1 MINNNGNYFN
11 SGDRLIESETREIQ
25 KKTDTKPR
33 SVYCSNVY
41 TALSRAKCVLL

>member
-25 KKTDTKPR
+25 KKKR
-33 SVYCSNVY
+33 IQNHVVFIVVMYIQ
-41 TALSRAKCVLL
+41 R

>member
-25 KKTDTKPR
+25 KKNGYKTT
-33 SVYCSNVY
+33 
-41 TALSRAKCVLL
+41 